1 MGLFSFLSKNKQDP
15 DDDFDVPV
23 KPRRSRGAKA
33 SDAQDPVDPVLPEK
47 KRIERFNA
55 PGPGGYAE
63 HLIIP
68 ADESCESIVFS
79 DLRIRLADWL
89 V

>member
-47 KRIERFNA
+47 KAGASPLDWCHGAGARC
-55 PGPGGYAE
+55 
-63 HLIIP
+63 HH
-68 ADESCESIVFS
+68 
-79 DLRIRLADWL
+79 RLADDF
-89 V
+89 